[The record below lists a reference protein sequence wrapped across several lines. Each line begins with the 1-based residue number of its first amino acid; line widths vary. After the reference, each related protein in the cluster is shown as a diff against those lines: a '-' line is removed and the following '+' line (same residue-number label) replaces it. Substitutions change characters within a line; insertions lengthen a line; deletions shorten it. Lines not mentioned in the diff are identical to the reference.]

1 MAWRIHE
8 NVLRGEID
16 NRTRGRVV
24 GKVWLAGVE
33 EPLILELRGDCHP
46 DLAGC
51 RLTFENPQPVPM
63 TTRPPAALQRGTAGD
78 ITAARKVRVFDIPF
92 EEAYAMIKAGGKP
105 PEHMANS
112 LYLEWHADLGG
123 RMIIESSDYRLDVS
137 EPTWRFTAEE
147 LAESER
153 RAREEDSDAF
163 AIELNADGT
172 EREWDEFQ
180 CEQMLRESDALSE
193 KYGRL
198 LDKYRD
204 HPDSQRLIAQE
215 MGWTWLEEALDEEE
229 RAETGEGA
237 EDSLEDGDLSALD
250 EDDDDEEMLPDPAR
264 EGIDWVHDDEER
276 FIHPVQKGAKDALY
290 ALMDELKARGQFPEC
305 EDNDLG
311 EFLGHSMNLSAKL
324 AGALSPIARFDY
336 QPEPG
341 FTIALLKR
349 ALEILNDA
357 LASAETLSAK
367 PEAFPPTSLEKY
379 RVALLATREDILAL
393 ITRLRG

>member
-1 MAWRIHE
+1 
-8 NVLRGEID
+8 
-16 NRTRGRVV
+16 
-24 GKVWLAGVE
+24 
-33 EPLILELRGDCHP
+33 
-46 DLAGC
+46 
-51 RLTFENPQPVPM
+51 
-63 TTRPPAALQRGTAGD
+63 
-78 ITAARKVRVFDIPF
+78 
-92 EEAYAMIKAGGKP
+92 
-105 PEHMANS
+105 
-112 LYLEWHADLGG
+112 
-123 RMIIESSDYRLDVS
+123 
-137 EPTWRFTAEE
+137 
-147 LAESER
+147 
-153 RAREEDSDAF
+153 
-163 AIELNADGT
+163 
-172 EREWDEFQ
+172 
-180 CEQMLRESDALSE
+180 
-193 KYGRL
+193 
-198 LDKYRD
+198 
-204 HPDSQRLIAQE
+204 

-237 EDSLEDGDLSALD
+237 EDSLEDGDLSELD

-311 EFLGHSMNLSAKL
+311 EFLGHCMNLSAKL

-367 PEAFPPTSLEKY
+367 PEVFPPTSLEKY